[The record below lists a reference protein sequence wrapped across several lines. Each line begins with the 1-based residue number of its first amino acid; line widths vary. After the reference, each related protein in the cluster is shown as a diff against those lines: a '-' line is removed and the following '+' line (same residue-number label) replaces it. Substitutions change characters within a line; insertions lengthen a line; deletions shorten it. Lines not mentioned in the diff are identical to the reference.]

1 MLQIWFEWQWEILV
15 ALSRSFLYCFC
26 EEKAQQKKVTGD
38 GMKSQCHYSV
48 ESHKTCFVEDDDEV
62 HDDNNESF
70 WQNGCPTKGDKPY
83 LQPPPLL
90 EVLIIRNHPHTASR
104 ILTCGEPK
112 FKLCPTKLCSSDNH
126 YNTEP
131 HCKIILWEFRQYIMV
146 SRCKFILW

>member
-1 MLQIWFEWQWEILV
+1 
-15 ALSRSFLYCFC
+15 
-26 EEKAQQKKVTGD
+26 
-38 GMKSQCHYSV
+38 MKSQCHYSV

-126 YNTEP
+126 YKTRSHTAKSFYGNSDNTSWCHDANSFCGNLDSITRP
-131 HCKIILWEFRQYIMV
+131 
-146 SRCKFILW
+146 